1 SRTIDRARELGI
13 VMDREL
19 IEKAQELDRRW
30 QELNTTIGTWF
41 KSFAVGAADA
51 VQVLTG
57 MRTEL
62 DSLLGDEGRARVIF
76 GDEAY
81 EKLKANQQA
90 VNENADSIRDL
101 DAAYGDLAEN
111 ARAMAM
117 QLLAAA
123 DQANL
128 LGKDEL
134 WAVLAQAGND
144 MHELVN
150 QFHANEIGAQDF
162 AMRLGEIQ
170 TGARGAFDELDRTDQ
185 VSFTAAISQIDA
197 LGGKIGEVVG
207 LAKSLFQW
215 ISAAAGMEV
224 SAGQNTGT
232 PLSSSDGGLL
242 PPDPNTFVATSPRP
256 RPAPAMTHELVDP
269 GGRSSGRGGGRTRD
283 EYAAMIEAT
292 QRQIALLEA
301 EAAALLVA
309 AEAGGEHA
317 GMMDYAR
324 KRAELLMA
332 AQRQGLVITPELTA
346 EIEAQARAYA
356 TAGLEAEAAAD
367 RIRQIEEASER
378 GRDALTDMF
387 GSILDGSKSA
397 KQAVA
402 DLLMEIAKA
411 QMSKGLSSLLGLGG
425 GGGFTGFVGGL
436 LSFDGGGYTG
446 SAPRTGGLD
455 GKGGFLAIMHP
466 RESVIDHT
474 RGQTVGGGGAM
485 AITVNVEGASGDQH
499 IIGLV
504 QQGVSAGLQSF
515 DRALPDRLGQIN
527 RNPRYR

>member
-41 KSFAVGAADA
+41 KRFAVGAADA
-51 VQVLTG
+51 VQRLVG
-57 MRTEL
+57 MRAEL
-62 DSLLGDEGRARVIF
+62 DEILADEGRARAIF
-76 GDEAY
+76 GNEVYERIADGKRLSEEQKEILTDISEAM
-81 EKLKANQQA
+81 
-90 VNENADSIRDL
+90 L
-101 DAAYGDLAEN
+101 DAIPFVEAMAESLRGVAEVAAKKNPELSAEIMRAAEN
-111 ARAMAM
+111 MSALAFQLENGFIEADEFHRMLIKVIGDARTATESVG
-117 QLLAAA
+117 QI
-123 DQANL
+123 D
-128 LGKDEL
+128 GIGFG
-134 WAVLAQAGND
+134 AVLAGLGRLAAMLGF
-144 MHELVN
+144 V
-150 QFHANEIGAQDF
+150 AQK
-162 AMRLGEIQ
+162 GQE
-170 TGARGAFDELDRTDQ
+170 AR
-185 VSFTAAISQIDA
+185 AAIPA
-197 LGGKIGEVVG
+197 FLP
-207 LAKSLFQW
+207 
-215 ISAAAGMEV
+215 
-224 SAGQNTGT
+224 QNTGT
-232 PLSSSDGGLL
+232 PLSSSDVGLL
-242 PPDPNTFVATSPRP
+242 PPDPDTFVATSPRP

-269 GGRSSGRGGGRTRD
+269 GGRSSGKGGGRTRD

-455 GKGGFLAIMHP
+455 GKGGFLAMMHP

-474 RGQTVGGGGAM
+474 RGASATGGSM